1 MSEID
6 ALVEEFREYLK
17 GKGRERMLRHKK
29 SAPSEESDAPLNEGD
44 GPDEPLPEECRTGMC
59 EHPEHQDDDVL
70 DDL

>member
-29 SAPSEESDAPLNEGD
+29 SAPPEESDTSLNEGD
-44 GPDEPLPEECRTGMC
+44 GPDATFFEECRSGMC
-59 EHPEHQDDDVL
+59 SHPEHQDEDVL